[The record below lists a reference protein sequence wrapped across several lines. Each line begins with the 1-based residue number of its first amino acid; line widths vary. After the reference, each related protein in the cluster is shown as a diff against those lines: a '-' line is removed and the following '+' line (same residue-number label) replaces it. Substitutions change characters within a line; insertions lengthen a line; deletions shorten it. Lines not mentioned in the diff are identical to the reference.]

1 MYCCV
6 VECCVFVEA
15 RSTPCV
21 GSLSTLRH
29 FPSVLPVSARRV
41 AIALLIR
48 VVLTRTAHRLV
59 RIDHT
64 RTAPV

>member
-29 FPSVLPVSARRV
+29 ILPSCLLVLGEFV
-41 AIALLIR
+41 IAFLVR
-48 VVLTRTAHRLV
+48 VVSTRTAHQIV

-64 RTAPV
+64 RTTPV

>member
-21 GSLSTLRH
+21 GSLSAPLH
-29 FPSVLPVSARRV
+29 PPSCLSVLGEFV
-41 AIALLIR
+41 IALLIR
-48 VVLTRTAHRLV
+48 VVSTRTAHRIV

>member
-21 GSLSTLRH
+21 GSLSAPLH
-29 FPSVLPVSARRV
+29 PSILPVSARRV

-48 VVLTRTAHRLV
+48 VVLTRTAHRIV

>member
-29 FPSVLPVSARRV
+29 IHPSCLLVLGEFV
-41 AIALLIR
+41 IALLIR
-48 VVLTRTAHRLV
+48 VVSTRTAHRIV

>member
-29 FPSVLPVSARRV
+29 YPPSCLLVLGEFV
-41 AIALLIR
+41 IALLIR
-48 VVLTRTAHRLV
+48 VVLTRTAHRIV